1 MTNVDKNSKKTKMGV
16 EKTLILLI
24 EFITKN
30 NMIIKNRKKCNDR
43 RESWE
48 NILELTASVEK
59 QM

>member
-1 MTNVDKNSKKTKMGV
+1 MGV

-30 NMIIKNRKKCNDR
+30 NIIIKNRKKCNDR